1 MRGLLPYHASE
12 GDIRVS
18 LRKLKA
24 WEAAGLVDAAT
35 AARIREWEST
45 HTSPVAMRAVIGIA
59 VLAIGL
65 GLISVVA
72 ANWDA
77 VAGIARLGIHL
88 ALMVGLAVWLWRK
101 SGVGGMA
108 AEGGLF
114 VFAMLGLTFFGH
126 IGQVYQTDS
135 PLWQPL
141 ALWLVLFAPAILLR
155 GTGWLNA
162 LLLMVV
168 MVIAAWGFMYSMIG
182 LRPRLDRIDETVRI
196 TLALAAPVLLGG
208 LAAWAHGRSSRQG
221 FWRRLDELALL
232 YAAGGASIAAIA
244 SADGPWR
251 SDEEST
257 RLLWSVVVAASV
269 TLVTAL
275 LVRTFRRDAE
285 GRIVAALWLG
295 LAAVPLLAY
304 ALSGDKIVAAL
315 LFMLL
320 WSCIAFA
327 ALRAGWRNAF
337 QAAVGIVALR
347 LVVLSFELGGDL
359 LTSGAGLIASG
370 LLILGVA
377 WLALKVSKRF
387 APEAR
392 P

>member
-1 MRGLLPYHASE
+1 M
-12 GDIRVS
+12 S
-18 LRKLKA
+18 LRKLKV

-35 AARIREWEST
+35 AARIRDWEST
-45 HTSPVAMRAVIGIA
+45 HASPVAMRAVIGIA

-77 VAGIARLGIHL
+77 VAGVARLGIHF

-114 VFAMLGLTFFGH
+114 VFGMLGLTFFGH

-168 MVIAAWGFMYSMIG
+168 MVTAAWGFMAWTVG
-182 LRPRLDRIDETVRI
+182 LQPRLDRIDETVRI
-196 TLALAAPVLLGG
+196 VLALASPVLLAG
-208 LAAWAHGRSSRQG
+208 LAAWAHTRSAREV
-221 FWRRLDELALL
+221 FWRRLGELALV
-232 YAAGGASIAAIA
+232 YAVGGASLFAIA

-257 RLLWSVVVAASV
+257 RLLWSVIVTASV
-269 TLVTAL
+269 TLVTAW

-285 GRIVAALWLG
+285 GRIVAILWLG
-295 LAAVPLLAY
+295 LAAMPLLAY
-304 ALSGDKIVAAL
+304 ALSGNKVVAAL
-315 LFMLL
+315 LFMAL
-320 WSCIAFA
+320 WAGIAFA
-327 ALRAGWRNAF
+327 ALRAGWRGAF

-347 LVVLSFELGGDL
+347 LVLLSFELGGDL

-377 WLALKVSKRF
+377 GLALKVSKRY